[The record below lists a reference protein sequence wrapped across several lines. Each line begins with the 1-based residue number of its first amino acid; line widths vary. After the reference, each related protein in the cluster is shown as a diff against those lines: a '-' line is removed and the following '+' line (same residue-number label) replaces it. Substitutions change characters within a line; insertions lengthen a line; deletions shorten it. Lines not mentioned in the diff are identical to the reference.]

1 MIALSRNKSQQ
12 KALFHIIHEDD
23 IYLLNTTD
31 AEWFQVLY
39 YLPWEKYLEHAV
51 AYYNALY
58 EFNRKQSRDRKER
71 GDAEE
76 EEVESKEEAKQRLL
90 FSRVTMQAGSEIGEN
105 VLFEA
110 EIEELPPSGVSPKA

>member
-58 EFNRKQSRDRKER
+58 EFNGSSPGSERKRRCGRRR
-71 GDAEE
+71 GRVQRRSKAEI
-76 EEVESKEEAKQRLL
+76 AL
-90 FSRVTMQAGSEIGEN
+90 FASNNAGGSEIGEN

-110 EIEELPPSGVSPKA
+110 EIEELPPSGVSRKA

>member
-58 EFNRKQSRDRKER
+58 EFNRSSPGIGK
-71 GDAEE
+71 
-76 EEVESKEEAKQRLL
+76 KEEMRKKKR
-90 FSRVTMQAGSEIGEN
+90 
-105 VLFEA
+105 
-110 EIEELPPSGVSPKA
+110 